1 MTQPDN
7 IILVSPWITCAV
19 IGLGIIWPLYLLCK
33 KRWRSP
39 SSRDRDTAPP
49 DWSAAP
55 ATTAEK
61 KQSFFHAWD
70 PRLKIATLFAFC
82 FVVVSLD
89 ALSTCLAALFIS
101 ISAVFFSRTPWV
113 RVRKRLAAI
122 SGFLAMF
129 LVIMPFTSP
138 GVEQETLLI
147 FLPLSALP
155 FHMSGLLTAVI
166 ICLKACS
173 VALLMEPMFGT
184 SSLTVSLQALQ
195 QLGLPS
201 PIIQMLLLTHRFI
214 YLFQQ
219 EAHRMHRSMKLRGFS
234 PKTNMATMRTT
245 GNFLGMLFI
254 RSYERTQHVY
264 EAMLS
269 RGYNGVFP
277 MYTQH
282 RISAKDIAITVAW
295 LTAGVSLLIFDILAQ
310 ALWL

>member
-1 MTQPDN
+1 
-7 IILVSPWITCAV
+7 
-19 IGLGIIWPLYLLCK
+19 
-33 KRWRSP
+33 
-39 SSRDRDTAPP
+39 
-49 DWSAAP
+49 
-55 ATTAEK
+55 
-61 KQSFFHAWD
+61 
-70 PRLKIATLFAFC
+70 
-82 FVVVSLD
+82 
-89 ALSTCLAALFIS
+89 
-101 ISAVFFSRTPWV
+101 
-113 RVRKRLAAI
+113 
-122 SGFLAMF
+122 
-129 LVIMPFTSP
+129 
-138 GVEQETLLI
+138 
-147 FLPLSALP
+147 
-155 FHMSGLLTAVI
+155 MSGLLTAVI